1 MSILLLLAVA
11 SVSEGVADFAI
22 SCFSKAK
29 KYAGRRKLKRNA
41 HALRIRNK
49 KIMFM

>member
-11 SVSEGVADFAI
+11 SISEGTADFTI

-29 KYAGRRKLKRNA
+29 KYANRKKLKRNA
-41 HALRIRNK
+41 HALRSRNK

>member
-11 SVSEGVADFAI
+11 SISEGTADFAI

-29 KYAGRRKLKRNA
+29 NMQTAESLSGMPMRYVIKT
-41 HALRIRNK
+41 K
-49 KIMFM
+49 K

>member
-11 SVSEGVADFAI
+11 SISEGTADFAI

-29 KYAGRRKLKRNA
+29 KYADRRKLKRNA
-41 HALRIRNK
+41 HALRNRNK